1 MRIDKPYR
9 RGQTATIN
17 VAADPNAVFALMCP
31 VREYEWEPGWTTNL
45 ILSNSGLV
53 EKDCIFTTPAGASA
67 GSTDESGE
75 ALWVTSEY
83 DADARRLTMIKFTPG
98 ECVTRLDIAV
108 APTDGGSTVT
118 TSYEHTALNERGRKI
133 VDDHDAANLEAMM
146 SGWRERIEALP
157 GREKSARFAAARRQ

>member
-1 MRIDKPYR
+1 MRIERPYR
-9 RGQTATIN
+9 RGQAAKIT
-17 VAADPNAVFALMCP
+17 VAADPDAVFALMCP

-108 APTDGGSTVT
+108 ASAEGGAAVT
-118 TSYEHTALNERGRKI
+118 TSYEHTALGKSGRKI
-133 VDDHDAANLEAMM
+133 VDDHGTANFETMM
-146 SGWRERIEALP
+146 TGW
-157 GREKSARFAAARRQ
+157 KSAIENCLDTEKTAA